1 MGNRRH
7 LSWTQARRFLEADRA
22 ERPDI
27 REESLRNLSHGARMS
42 AWRGKSGR
50 RYVSAVREA
59 GDPLLT
65 ATGNSV
71 LFAVHRDERG
81 VASVVSVAC
90 DLDGRSY
97 REWRADVLAAG
108 AGEIHVHS
116 LGDSPEVRK
125 AIAEDVWGE
134 PIP

>member
-1 MGNRRH
+1 
-7 LSWTQARRFLEADRA
+7 
-22 ERPDI
+22 
-27 REESLRNLSHGARMS
+27 MS

-108 AGEIHVHS
+108 RGRDPRPFPGRLAR
-116 LGDSPEVRK
+116 VRK